1 MNIKHTIVE
10 FDGVTEFAIGDVL
23 FIPEEHL
30 EVVKEIAGVDA
41 DDPDDSEL
49 IYCYDLTES
58 QVLQIADLVG
68 KSVTYKANSSFSLLS
83 YRDDKE

>member
-41 DDPDDSEL
+41 DDPDA
-49 IYCYDLTES
+49 IYCYELTMS
-58 QVLQIADLVG
+58 QVSKIAAIVG
-68 KSVTYKANSSFSLLS
+68 EVITFKPDSTFSLQC
-83 YRDDKE
+83 YQVDNED